1 MAISQ
6 DERLNVRRRLFNIYL
21 HFGHNFER
29 KDMESL
35 VENVRHE
42 EILSFAIQCIIPI
55 LVSIFTQLVS

>member
-42 EILSFAIQCIIPI
+42 EIFLEFRHP
-55 LVSIFTQLVS
+55 VYHTDTG